1 MFDTMCSCLSFDV
14 NDLFFCNEVIQ
25 CSCMIYVMDYAS
37 CYVQECVDELYKF
50 WLTSYVINYECY
62 YVQVHVI

>member
-14 NDLFFCNEVIQ
+14 NDLFFFFLNEVIQ

-37 CYVQECVDELYKF
+37 CYVQECVDELY
-50 WLTSYVINYECY
+50 YEL
-62 YVQVHVI
+62 

>member
-14 NDLFFCNEVIQ
+14 NDLFFFCNKVIQ

-37 CYVQECVDELYKF
+37 CYVQECVDELY
-50 WLTSYVINYECY
+50 YEL
-62 YVQVHVI
+62 

>member
-14 NDLFFCNEVIQ
+14 NDLFFCNELIQ

-37 CYVQECVDELYKF
+37 CYVQECVDELYKL
-50 WLTSYVINYECY
+50 WLTSYVINYY

>member
-1 MFDTMCSCLSFDV
+1 MFDIMCSCLSFDV

-25 CSCMIYVMDYAS
+25 CSCMIYVMDYVS

-62 YVQVHVI
+62 YVQVPVI